1 VEGSLAA
8 HSCKRLQ
15 ETFSIEE
22 ILMRT
27 KARHTARVAAALS
40 SFLLVPVAIG
50 AGTEAGPPPGTL
62 ATATFHSATLGED
75 VAYNVYLPAGYESTA
90 KRYPVLYLLHGRG
103 DSMSAWTQMKS
114 KLDELIADAAIPP
127 TIAIMPDAPWSSRA
141 SYYVDSSYRG
151 ADPGRPVE
159 TAFTTD
165 LLAHVDATYRTIA
178 SRDGRVVGGYSMGGY
193 GALRYSLAHPDL
205 FAASIVLSPAVYFP
219 LPPADSSTREFGA
232 FGSGGALFV
241 DSIYRKLNYPA
252 EFPRFSA
259 KSLQSHMFIAVGDD
273 EYQNPGDYTHD
284 LDFEAHVL
292 YKQALRVPNLSAELR
307 VLNGG
312 HDWDVWGPAFEAGA
326 KYAFQF
332 VGRPDVSVMKATLVG
347 TAGEDREGGVAVDSA
362 GNVYE
367 ALAAEGSVDGQPNAG
382 LKDVVLIKYDPA
394 GTKLWTREFG
404 TSGTDRAYGLQLDP
418 QGHPV
423 VVGYTNRDLDGGHAG
438 NTSDDIFVAKY
449 DPNGAREWLTQVG
462 TTAADRGYALAID
475 AAGSIYVGGYTKG
488 NLAATNAGDKDVYL
502 LALAS
507 TGGAPLWIRQF
518 GTAGEDKGLAVATG
532 GGHVYLAGMATDTIG
547 TPLAG
552 TTPGGLDGFLA
563 HFDSSGTRTWTA
575 QVGTTADDQLWGVAA
590 DASGNATVAGYS
602 AGSLFGP
609 LAGDKDI
616 VVARFDPTGAAALRD
631 QLGTI
636 GNDKGASV
644 ALDGA
649 GNTYVSGFSDGN
661 LETNI
666 GKFDAV
672 LVKYAPGLTREWAR
686 QFGTTEDDGADAFAE
701 GNVFLA
707 THGTR
712 IWASGFTMGS
722 TATQA
727 QAGSGDVFLTS
738 FDAQGVNG

>member
-1 VEGSLAA
+1 
-8 HSCKRLQ
+8 
-15 ETFSIEE
+15 
-22 ILMRT
+22 MRT
-27 KARHTARVAAALS
+27 NVRHAARVAAALS

-50 AGTEAGPPPGTL
+50 AGGAAGAQPGTIT
-62 ATATFHSATLGED
+62 TANFRSATLGED
-75 VAYNVYLPAGYESTA
+75 VSYNVYLPAGYASTA
-90 KRYPVLYLLHGRG
+90 KRYPVIYLLHGRG
-103 DSMSAWTQMKS
+103 DSMAAWTQMKG
-114 KLDELIADAAIPP
+114 KLDELIADGAIPA

-141 SYYVDSSYRG
+141 SYYVDSAYHG

-165 LLAHVDATYRTIA
+165 LIAHVDATYRTMA
-178 SRDGRVVGGYSMGGY
+178 SRNGRVVGGYSMGGY
-193 GALRYSLAHPDL
+193 GALRYSIAHPDL

-219 LPPADSSTREFGA
+219 TSPHDSSTREFGA
-232 FGSGGALFV
+232 FGEGGALFV

-252 EFPRFSA
+252 EFTRFAA
-259 KSLQSHMFIAVGDD
+259 KNLQSHMFIAVGDD

-292 YKQALRVPNLSAELR
+292 YKQAERVPNLSSELR

-312 HDWDVWGPAFEAGA
+312 HGWDVWGPAFEAGA

-332 VGRPDVSVMKATLVG
+332 VARPQVTVMKATLTG

-367 ALAAEGSVDGQPNAG
+367 ALAAEGPVDDEANAG
-382 LKDVVLIKYDPA
+382 LKDVVLIKYGPT
-394 GTKLWTREFG
+394 GTKLWTKEFG
-404 TSGTDRAYGLQLDP
+404 TSGVDRAYGLQLDP

-423 VVGYTNRDLDGGHAG
+423 VVGYTKGNLDGNHAG
-438 NTSDDIFVAKY
+438 NTSDDVFVAKY
-449 DPNGAREWLTQVG
+449 HPEGAREWVAQVG
-462 TTAADRGYALAID
+462 TSAADRGYGVAID
-475 AAGSIYVGGYTKG
+475 TAGSIYVAGYTKG
-488 NLAATNAGDKDVYL
+488 SLAGTNAGDKDVFL
-502 LALAS
+502 LELAP
-507 TGGAPLWIRQF
+507 GGGDPVWIRQF
-518 GTAGEDKGLAVATG
+518 GTLGEDKAMAVATG
-532 GGHVYLAGMATDTIG
+532 GGDVYVAGMTTEAIG
-547 TPLAG
+547 TALPG

-563 HFDSSGTRTWTA
+563 QFDSSGARTWTQ

-590 DASGNATVAGYS
+590 DSSGNATVAGYS
-602 AGSLFGP
+602 AGSLFGE

-616 VVARFDPTGAAALRD
+616 VVARFDPTGSATLRD

-644 ALDGA
+644 ALDAA
-649 GNTYVSGFSDGN
+649 GNTYVSGFTDGN

-672 LVKYAPGLTREWAR
+672 LIKYAPGLTREWAR
-686 QFGTTEDDGADAFAE
+686 QFGTSEDDGADAFAE

-707 THGTR
+707 TRGTK

-722 TATQA
+722 TPTQT
-727 QAGSGDVFLTS
+727 QVGNGDVFLTS

>member
-1 VEGSLAA
+1 
-8 HSCKRLQ
+8 
-15 ETFSIEE
+15 
-22 ILMRT
+22 MRPNV
-27 KARHTARVAAALS
+27 RHTARVAAALS
-40 SFLLVPVAIG
+40 TLLLVPVAVG
-50 AGTEAGPPPGTL
+50 AGSEAGPPPGTL
-62 ATATFHSATLGED
+62 TSASFHSATLDED
-75 VAYNVYLPAGYESTA
+75 VSYNVYLPAGYEGTA

-103 DSMSAWTQMKS
+103 DSMSAWTQMKA
-114 KLDELIADAAIPP
+114 KLDELIADGAIPP

-141 SYYVDSSYRG
+141 SYYVDSAYRG
-151 ADPGRPVE
+151 ADPGRLVE

-165 LLAHVDATYRTIA
+165 LIAHVDATYRTMA

-205 FAASIVLSPAVYFP
+205 FAASIVLSPAVYYP

-252 EFPRFSA
+252 EFTRFSA
-259 KSLQSHMFIAVGDD
+259 KNLPSHMFIAVGDD
-273 EYQNPGDYTHD
+273 EYQIPGGDYTHD
-284 LDFEAHVL
+284 LDFEAVVL
-292 YKQALRVPNLSAELR
+292 YKQAERVPNLSSELR

-326 KYAFQF
+326 RYVFQF
-332 VGRPDVSVMKATLVG
+332 VGRPEVSVMKATLTG
-347 TAGEDREGGVAVDSA
+347 TAGEDREGGVAVDAA

-367 ALAAEGSVDGQPNAG
+367 ALAAEGPVDGQPYAG
-382 LKDVVLIKYDPA
+382 LKDVVLIKYDAA
-394 GTKLWTREFG
+394 GTKLWTRELG
-404 TSGTDRAYGLQLDP
+404 TSGTDRAYGLQLDL

-423 VVGYTNRDLDGGHAG
+423 VVGYTNRDLDGSHAA
-438 NTSDDIFVAKY
+438 NTSDDVFVAKY
-449 DPNGAREWLTQVG
+449 DPSGAREWLTQVG

-475 AAGSIYVGGYTKG
+475 AAGQIYVGGYTKG
-488 NLAATNAGDKDVYL
+488 NLGGTNAGDKDVYL
-502 LALAS
+502 LALQP
-507 TGGAPLWIRQF
+507 TGGAPVWIRQF
-518 GTAGEDKGLAVATG
+518 GTAGEDKGLAVAAG
-532 GGHVYLAGMATDTIG
+532 GGHVYLAGMASAALG
-547 TPLAG
+547 TALPG

-563 HFDSSGTRTWTA
+563 HFDASGTRTWTA
-575 QVGTTADDQLWGVAA
+575 QVGTSADDQLWGVAA
-590 DASGNATVAGYS
+590 DSSGYATVAGYS
-602 AGSLFGP
+602 AGSLFAP

-616 VVARFDPTGAAALRD
+616 VVARFDPTGAAPLRD

-644 ALDGA
+644 TLDGG

-661 LETNI
+661 LEANV

-672 LVKYAPGLTREWAR
+672 LVKYAPGLTREWVR

-712 IWASGFTMGS
+712 IWTSGFTMGS
-722 TATQA
+722 TDTQTQA
-727 QAGSGDVFLTS
+727 GGGDVFLAA
-738 FDAQGVNG
+738 FDDQGVNG